1 MATINPGMD
10 AEVFEQFIEQLHRYV
25 RERLIPAEAATI
37 ANDEIP
43 ADIVQEMREMGLF
56 GLTMPE
62 EFGGAAMNI
71 SQYAR
76 TINENDGYAF
86 VRLDLVNYGV
96 FIDCSYASICRCCD
110 HVIDR

>member
-1 MATINPGMD
+1 MKSKLWQSVLVLTLSLFCLNTAYSQKVVEWRMD
-10 AEVFEQFIEQLHRYV
+10 ESSGS
-25 RERLIPAEAATI
+25 
-37 ANDEIP
+37 
-43 ADIVQEMREMGLF
+43 IVDD
-56 GLTMPE
+56 
-62 EFGGAAMNI
+62 
-71 SQYAR
+71 S